1 MKRSPSPSPSNES
14 HTPTSGQDVKREGKS
29 PKTPKKT
36 KVESTSSGSASP
48 SNSHW
53 TPDKKEQL
61 LEKIISIGL
70 KACNVD
76 EICQEFGLTK
86 IQFKNAT
93 QAVKKGNLRDKAC
106 KGIRGD
112 QVIKTSIYLH
122 ETRTR

>member
-14 HTPTSGQDVKREGKS
+14 HTPTPTSGQDVKREGRS
-29 PKTPKKT
+29 PKTPKKI
-36 KVESTSSGSASP
+36 KIESTSSGPFSSSP

-53 TPDKKEQL
+53 TPDKKEQF
-61 LEKIISIGL
+61 LERIISIGL

-86 IQFKNAT
+86 VQFRNAT
-93 QAVKKGNLRDKAC
+93 QAGKKGNLRDKAC

-112 QVIKTSIYLH
+112 
-122 ETRTR
+122 